1 MSAPSIKLTNVSLH
15 LAGNQILDHVTC
27 SLEAGKL
34 HVLIGPNGAGKTSL
48 LKTMLGLY
56 PHQGK
61 VEREWMGT
69 RSPAAYIPQ
78 QPKFDSV
85 LPVTIQDYL
94 IGCLSNRSLIFKP
107 KTRQLKMI
115 EPLLE
120 TVGLAGKEKLQL
132 GKLSGGERQ
141 RLMFAQ
147 ALSLN
152 SPLWFLD
159 EPTTGLDTQGIEFFT
174 GFLARLKAER
184 KTLIMVHH
192 DMSFVEQ
199 WADNV
204 LIIDGGL
211 KKSGSPD
218 EIFSSRAN
226 GEAVV
231 WTH

>member
-1 MSAPSIKLTNVSLH
+1 MNAPSIKLTNVSLNM
-15 LAGNQILDHVTC
+15 AGNQILDDVTC
-27 SLEAGKL
+27 SLDAGKL
-34 HVLIGPNGAGKTSL
+34 HILIGPNGAGKTSL
-48 LKTMLGLY
+48 LKTMLGLF
-56 PHQGK
+56 PHRGTIT
-61 VEREWMGT
+61 REWPGT
-69 RSPAAYIPQ
+69 KTPAAYIPQ
-78 QPKFDSV
+78 QPKFDTV

-107 KTRQLKMI
+107 KSRQLKMI

-174 GFLARLKAER
+174 GFLARLKAEQ

-192 DMSFVEQ
+192 DMDFVER
-199 WADNV
+199 WADNILV
-204 LIIDGGL
+204 IDGGL
-211 KKSGSPD
+211 KKFGTAD
-218 EIFSSRAN
+218 EIFPIHSN
-226 GEAVV
+226 PEAAV
-231 WTH
+231 WTR

>member
-1 MSAPSIKLTNVSLH
+1 MTAPSIRLQNVSLNM
-15 LAGNQILDHVTC
+15 AGNQILDDVTC
-27 SLEAGKL
+27 TLDAGRL

-48 LKTMLGLY
+48 LKTMLGLF
-56 PHQGK
+56 PHHGK
-61 VEREWMGT
+61 VERVWPGNPV
-69 RSPAAYIPQ
+69 PAAYIPQ
-78 QPKFDSV
+78 QPRFDTV
-85 LPVTIQDYL
+85 LPVTVRDYL

-107 KTRQLKMI
+107 TKKQLKMI
-115 EPLLE
+115 APLLE
-120 TVGLAGKEKLQL
+120 TVGLSGKEHLQL

-174 GFLARLKAER
+174 DVLARLKEEQ

-192 DMSFVEQ
+192 DMEFVKS
-199 WADNV
+199 WADNI

-211 KKSGSPD
+211 KSAGTPD
-218 EIFSSRAN
+218 EIFSGRTCQ
-226 GEAVV
+226 EAPV